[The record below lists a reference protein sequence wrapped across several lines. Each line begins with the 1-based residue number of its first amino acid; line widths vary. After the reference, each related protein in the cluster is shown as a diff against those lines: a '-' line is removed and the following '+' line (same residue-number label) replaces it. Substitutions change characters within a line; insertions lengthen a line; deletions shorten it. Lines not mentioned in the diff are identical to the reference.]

1 MPTSPILNIG
11 FKELRLHLIS
21 KKKKKSD
28 VKLIFI
34 KFGKFR
40 QYEFFNAMEI
50 DVCVKC

>member
-11 FKELRLHLIS
+11 IKELRLHLIS
-21 KKKKKSD
+21 KKKSD